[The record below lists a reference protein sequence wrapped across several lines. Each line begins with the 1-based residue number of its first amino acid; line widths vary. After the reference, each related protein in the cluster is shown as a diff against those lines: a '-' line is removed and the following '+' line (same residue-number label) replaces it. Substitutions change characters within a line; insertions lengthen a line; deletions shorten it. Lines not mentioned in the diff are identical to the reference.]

1 MLQTTGIHTQLEID
15 SRIYMAIHQT
25 SNDSGST
32 ITSKTI
38 MGHFKMILWSI
49 LNLSSQKQFRSNSK

>member
-38 MGHFKMILWSI
+38 MGHFKMIL
-49 LNLSSQKQFRSNSK
+49 